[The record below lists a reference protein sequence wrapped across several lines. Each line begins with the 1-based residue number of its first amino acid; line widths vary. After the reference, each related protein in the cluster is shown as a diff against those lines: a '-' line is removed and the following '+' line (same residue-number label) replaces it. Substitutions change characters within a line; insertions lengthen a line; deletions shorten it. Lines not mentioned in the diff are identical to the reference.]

1 MTPSEAEA
9 KAREITKA
17 HVYDHPGV
25 GEVLLESEILI
36 SNLASALLQAVE
48 AEREACA
55 EIAEAD
61 DSLMM
66 LQDWGLQNA
75 VSQKAQNIAEDIRAR
90 GKDNDARPH

>member
-1 MTPSEAEA
+1 MTPTEAEA

-25 GEVLLESEILI
+25 GEVLLESELLI
-36 SNLASALLQAVE
+36 NNFAAAILQAVE

-55 EIAEAD
+55 EIAETD
-61 DSLMM
+61 DSFMM

-75 VSQKAQNIAEDIRAR
+75 VSQKAQNIAEAIRDR
-90 GKDNDARPH
+90 GKDNV